1 MQESVSL
8 CTRPLER
15 GTESAK
21 DSNSTQ
27 RCVGKDDLSSLQL
40 NASEVRWL

>member
-1 MQESVSL
+1 MQESVHL

-21 DSNSTQ
+21 DSTQ
-27 RCVGKDDLSSLQL
+27 RCVGRDDLSSLQL
-40 NASEVRWL
+40 DASEIQWL

>member
-21 DSNSTQ
+21 DGTQ
-27 RCVGKDDLSSLQL
+27 RCVGRDDLSSLQL
-40 NASEVRWL
+40 HASEVRWL